1 MGEHTKTK
9 LLGIAA
15 SVALLAGGLAIAG
28 ALPAAAADCNSGV
41 PGDING
47 DRHAEVAVH
56 DARGGGAVHILY
68 GRSTGLVTDAAGRAR
83 DDQRIT
89 QDSPG
94 VPGNAEREDRFG
106 AVTAFGDFNDDGCA
120 DLAVSSPGENEIG
133 SVNVLYGSP
142 TGLSSSGVQGFSG
155 ALFGPDP
162 NGPTFGSALA
172 VGDLDDDGTDD
183 LAIGASGLDVAG
195 ASSAGGV
202 AVLYGDADGLDQGDP
217 AVLISRATANVP
229 GTPAEDVF
237 FGAAWPAVDFDGNGR
252 AELAISAPG
261 DGDGT
266 VQTLELGASTAS
278 DRPARSVH
286 RRRRGRAELRHR

>member
-1 MGEHTKTK
+1 MAIGR
-9 LLGIAA
+9 LINFLGTAT
-15 SVALLAGGLAIAG
+15 SVALMAGGLAVGTA
-28 ALPAAAADCNSGV
+28 APAAAAGCSSGV

-56 DARGGGAVHILY
+56 DTRGGGSVHIVY
-68 GRSTGLVTDAAGRAR
+68 GRPAGLVTGAAGTAL

-94 VPGNAEREDRFG
+94 VPGSAEREDRFG

-120 DLAVSSPGENEIG
+120 DLAVSSPGENGVG

-142 TGLSSSGVQGFSG
+142 TGLSMTSGAQVFSG

-162 NGPTFGSALA
+162 NGPSFGSALA

-195 ASSAGGV
+195 ATSAGGV
-202 AVLYGDADGLDQGDP
+202 AVLFGGEDGLMGHQ
-217 AVLISRATANVP
+217 AVLITRAAANVP
-229 GTPAEDVF
+229 GTPAE
-237 FGAAWPAVDFDGNGR
+237 GAFLGAGWPAGTSTETDGR
-252 AELAISAPG
+252 AG
-261 DGDGT
+261 D
-266 VQTLELGASTAS
+266 LGA
-278 DRPARSVH
+278 R
-286 RRRRGRAELRHR
+286 